1 MARALDQDLRD
12 RVIDAVLKEGMSR
25 RGAAERFGVS
35 PSTAV
40 KWLQAVSREKRYRP
54 VGTGGHRPS
63 ALPVVRD
70 WLLSRIEEQP
80 DITLSELC
88 RQLEASQG
96 IRAVPSMLSN
106 FFKKE
111 RISFKKKSVRQR
123 AGST

>member
-1 MARALDQDLRD
+1 MARALDQDLLD

-63 ALPVVRD
+63 ALPAVRD

-80 DITLSELC
+80 DITCLNFATNSKNPGGSGRC
-88 RQLEASQG
+88 PQCYPTSSKKSAS
-96 IRAVPSMLSN
+96 AL
-106 FFKKE
+106 
-111 RISFKKKSVRQR
+111 KKSVRQR